1 MVTAGT
7 LAQAPGSEFK
17 LALKV
22 IDTFISVYLDSCG
35 QDKFSLLFEG
45 TCIELVYAGGLTVQL
60 GELGAHV

>member
-7 LAQAPGSEFK
+7 LAQAPGTEFK

-35 QDKFSLLFEG
+35 QDKFSLFEG
-45 TCIELVYAGGLTVQL
+45 TCIKLVSAGGLAVQL
-60 GELGAHV
+60 GELSAHI